1 MIILIWIKFY
11 ETDWDCVLNR
21 FLICVNIF
29 CYHFESH
36 AQAIH
41 SKEIPYFVIA
51 QKAHTPMSLW
61 ISVTR
66 WQDFLFNIWPF
77 TITKNYTIAKVF
89 AKSGS
94 NFRQTLNTLWKNYK
108 RLFKFVIL
116 PNMVTLL
123 LTSFPSCQSGVN
135 CVTQHPFC
143 WDEKQVF
150 NSNDLAYWG
159 KSNRAGVLLKCSPI
173 SEDNFF
179 RKVQL
184 EIWDDES
191 WWRFCFCFC
200 WWCSCSIIL
209 DGSKVLKVA
218 RRRCS
223 SGKWETL
230 VVQIIRLTKT
240 ISGSIERNSI
250 TTNIFL
256 SLYNFFFLSLSLQLL
271 LSFLLSLYSFTFIL
285 CVHLKSLFLL
295 LHLHYASSTS
305 LHHISL
311 FLCFINAMT
320 CHENLLIL
328 CLSF

>member
-1 MIILIWIKFY
+1 
-11 ETDWDCVLNR
+11 
-21 FLICVNIF
+21 
-29 CYHFESH
+29 
-36 AQAIH
+36 
-41 SKEIPYFVIA
+41 
-51 QKAHTPMSLW
+51 
-61 ISVTR
+61 
-66 WQDFLFNIWPF
+66 
-77 TITKNYTIAKVF
+77 
-89 AKSGS
+89 
-94 NFRQTLNTLWKNYK
+94 
-108 RLFKFVIL
+108 
-116 PNMVTLL
+116 MVTLL
-123 LTSFPSCQSGVN
+123 STSFPSCQSGVN

-191 WWRFCFCFC
+191 WRRFCWCWC
-200 WWCSCSIIL
+200 WWCSIIL

-256 SLYNFFFLSLSLQLL
+256 SLYNFFFLSYSLYILLLLFSAFILNHCFFYPICIMHPLLLYITSLSFSVSLMPWLVMKIFWFCVCPFSCCIS
-271 LSFLLSLYSFTFIL
+271 LSFLTLSAFYSFCCSF
-285 CVHLKSLFLL
+285 F
-295 LHLHYASSTS
+295 
-305 LHHISL
+305 
-311 FLCFINAMT
+311 
-320 CHENLLIL
+320 
-328 CLSF
+328 LSFHLSVSPFPLLVPFDDTLLFIHSSPFRGSHRRIAIFVWQCHDDDDEAESIKNR